1 MLKKKS
7 SNREI
12 KDYDLYIRRL
22 CLFHLILTRFI
33 VCTNYQT
40 PLASTTDMST
50 TVISDAMIIPPTDSQ
65 TTEVEFATCDCCGLT
80 EECTPAYIERIRE
93 RYDGKWIC
101 GLCGEAVKDEIM
113 RSERLMISTEE
124 AMFRHMNFCRM
135 SSSSDPPP
143 NPAVHLITAMRQ
155 ILRRSLESPR
165 SLRSAPSSPL
175 RHTGSIRLSRSS
187 SCITDLALESSSYT
201 DLQEIGK

>member
-1 MLKKKS
+1 
-7 SNREI
+7 
-12 KDYDLYIRRL
+12 
-22 CLFHLILTRFI
+22 
-33 VCTNYQT
+33 
-40 PLASTTDMST
+40 MST
-50 TVISDAMIIPPTDSQ
+50 TVMSDVMIIPPTDSQ